1 MHDLYE
7 NLEQLCDVV
16 SREIKDSNK
25 KIETAGGK
33 ISPGDTEYLDK
44 LTHMLKSIK
53 TIMAMMDAEDGEGYS
68 GAWPYMRHSP
78 MSYEGN
84 RSMKRGNSYAGRRNA
99 RRDGMG
105 RYSRED
111 GYSMDDGNM
120 IHELN
125 ELMQQ
130 APNDRIKQEFQ
141 RFIDR
146 VESL

>member
-1 MHDLYE
+1 
-7 NLEQLCDVV
+7 
-16 SREIKDSNK
+16 
-25 KIETAGGK
+25 
-33 ISPGDTEYLDK
+33 
-44 LTHMLKSIK
+44 
-53 TIMAMMDAEDGEGYS
+53 MM
-68 GAWPYMRHSP
+68 
-78 MSYEGN
+78 
-84 RSMKRGNSYAGRRNA
+84 
-99 RRDGMG
+99 RDGYAYARGRGRSANRDSMG